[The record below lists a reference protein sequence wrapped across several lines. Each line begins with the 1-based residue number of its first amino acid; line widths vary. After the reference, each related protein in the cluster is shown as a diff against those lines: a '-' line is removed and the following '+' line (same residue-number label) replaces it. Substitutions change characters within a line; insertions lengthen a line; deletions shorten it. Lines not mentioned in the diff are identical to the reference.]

1 MTAEA
6 ISAARALLLPPLQEL
21 AEQRFAL
28 ALARRRAARAGAR
41 QEGLEIAV
49 QVAVARH
56 FLALVLLQGLF
67 GHGKPRPP
75 GDRGRQVYVAPLG
88 MIRRLLEL
96 APVGKQALGEA
107 LDAAEAV
114 AALRP
119 VVDREHGRHRDRVN
133 PAVLRDEIRIVLRG
147 QLAQRVVVGE
157 LLGERD
163 RQELQAGIGRDIGE
177 ESDRLSDYA

>member
-1 MTAEA
+1 MTAAA

-21 AEQRFAL
+21 AEQAFAL

-49 QVAVARH
+49 QVAVPRH

-67 GHGKPRPP
+67 GHRKPRPS

-96 APVGKQALGEA
+96 APVGKQPLGEA
-107 LDAAEAV
+107 LDAAEAG

-119 VVDREHGRHRDRVN
+119 VVDCEHGRHRGRVS
-133 PAVLRDEIRIVLRG
+133 PAVLRDEVRVVLRR
-147 QLAQRVVVGE
+147 QPAQRAEVGA
-157 LLGERD
+157 R
-163 RQELQAGIGRDIGE
+163 
-177 ESDRLSDYA
+177 